1 MCIYIYIYIYIYI
14 IQKLYE
20 RQGIFEKLS
29 YQEKDRENWNK
40 VLICDMMSSEES
52 DEEGPAGSSI
62 VVKSLPW
69 RSTRVNNFM
78 KSLGDKGESLKS
90 HQSLRQKKRRV
101 IAATSSSHPRPG
113 ENLHI
118 PAWAFSDNEC
128 DLTPK
133 DQD

>member
-1 MCIYIYIYIYIYI
+1 
-14 IQKLYE
+14 
-20 RQGIFEKLS
+20 
-29 YQEKDRENWNK
+29 
-40 VLICDMMSSEES
+40 MMSSEES

-78 KSLGDKGESLKS
+78 KSLDDKGESLKS

-101 IAATSSSHPRPG
+101 VAATSSSRPRPG
-113 ENLHI
+113 EHLHI